1 MIVIVIVLHCAAAA
15 GGCGCGG
22 GVKGVNAAVMVAR
35 FVALAVMF
43 AVMVKLLLGCG
54 GG

>member
-1 MIVIVIVLHCAAAA
+1 MIVIVLHCAAAA
-15 GGCGCGG
+15 GGCSEGM
-22 GVKGVNAAVMVAR
+22 NAAVMVAR

>member
-1 MIVIVIVLHCAAAA
+1 MIVIVLHCAAAA
-15 GGCGCGG
+15 GGCG
-22 GVKGVNAAVMVAR
+22 VKGMSAALIVAR
-35 FVALAVMF
+35 FVALAVIF